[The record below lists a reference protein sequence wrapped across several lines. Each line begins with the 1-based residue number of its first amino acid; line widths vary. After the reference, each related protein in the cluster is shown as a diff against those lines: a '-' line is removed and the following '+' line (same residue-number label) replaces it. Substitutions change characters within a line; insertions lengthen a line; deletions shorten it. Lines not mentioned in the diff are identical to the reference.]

1 MDAWAIK
8 DNDGCRGFNPT
19 INWSWGILGE
29 WTLNGH
35 CEQAIRKTELSNP
48 SGGFRGG
55 LRNQMEM
62 TESFQPENELTI
74 LMLAKVE

>member
-1 MDAWAIK
+1 MMGAVVSTQQST
-8 DNDGCRGFNPT
+8 GLGV
-19 INWSWGILGE
+19 LGE

-74 LMLAKVE
+74 LMLTKAE